1 MNNSNNKVMRKL
13 KLQVDISVDGYI
25 AGPSNEMDWLVC
37 EDDCMKYIEN
47 IADSVDIIIWDEKWL
62 MSLFHIGL
70 IG

>member
-1 MNNSNNKVMRKL
+1 MNDNKKAMRKL
-13 KLQVDISVDGYI
+13 RLQVHMSVDGCI
-25 AGPSNEMDWLVC
+25 AGHDNEMDWLVC